1 MGSLSLLGNAGSGN
15 QAERS
20 DHVYPLKGLLLALGL
35 MLVVAGCGSD
45 QNVPPP
51 RMAALSSTRA
61 ADVVADRH
69 MVASA
74 NPLASAAGL
83 EILRQGG
90 NAIDAAIAM
99 QAVLTLVEPQSS
111 GIGGGGFLLHY
122 NAARQK
128 IESYDGRETA
138 PTQANG
144 DLFLDKNGQPIDFH
158 SAQIGGQSTGVPGVL
173 RMLDLA
179 HREHGRLAWPKLFQP
194 AIRLAEQGFPVPPRL
209 AAAIAEDPDI
219 AHLPAM
225 RNYFYGKDGKPLAE
239 GAILHNPALAATF
252 RDIAAHG
259 ADAFYFGRFAQDI
272 VATVNAHAGRPTAMQ
287 VSDFKAYR
295 AVKRE
300 PLCTTYRAYRV
311 CGMGPP
317 SSGGLAVAQI
327 LGMLNHSD
335 LASLP
340 PNGATATHLLIEASK
355 LAFADRDRY
364 VADPA
369 KVRVPVRALLAPEY
383 LAGRAGQIHLNQ
395 AMDVAQPGRISDPL
409 TVGQASEHQFEP
421 LSTSH
426 LVVVDDSGN
435 IVSFTSSIESAFG
448 AHLMVDGFVL
458 NNELTDFSFRPA
470 DKGRAVA
477 NRVEGGKRPRSSMA
491 PTIVL
496 DQRDRPVLAV
506 GSPGGPNIIGYVA
519 QSLILMLDWQ
529 ATPGEAAA
537 APHIL
542 NRNGPSLIEEGTA
555 AEKLAPALAQ
565 LGQKIEIRPLMSG
578 LNIIAFRRGQ
588 LIGAS
593 DPRRDGVALGD

>member
-1 MGSLSLLGNAGSGN
+1 
-15 QAERS
+15 
-20 DHVYPLKGLLLALGL
+20 V
-35 MLVVAGCGSD
+35 
-45 QNVPPP
+45 
-51 RMAALSSTRA
+51 
-61 ADVVADRH
+61 
-69 MVASA
+69 
-74 NPLASAAGL
+74 
-83 EILRQGG
+83 
-90 NAIDAAIAM
+90 
-99 QAVLTLVEPQSS
+99 
-111 GIGGGGFLLHY
+111 
-122 NAARQK
+122 
-128 IESYDGRETA
+128 
-138 PTQANG
+138 
-144 DLFLDKNGQPIDFH
+144 
-158 SAQIGGQSTGVPGVL
+158 
-173 RMLDLA
+173 
-179 HREHGRLAWPKLFQP
+179 LFQP
-194 AIRLAEQGFPVPPRL
+194 AIRLAEEGFPVPPRL

-219 AHLPAM
+219 PHLPVM
-225 RNYFYGKDGKPLAE
+225 RDYFYGADGKPLAE

-252 RDIAAHG
+252 REIASRG

-272 VATVNAHAGRPTAMQ
+272 VAAVNSHAAQAHVSNAQAGQATAMQ

-311 CGMGPP
+311 CGMAPP

-327 LGMLNHSD
+327 LGILSHSD
-335 LASLP
+335 LASLA
-340 PNGATATHLLIEASK
+340 PNSPAAAHLLIEASK

-364 VADPA
+364 VGDPA
-369 KVRVPVRALLAPEY
+369 KVRVPLRALLAPEY
-383 LAGRAGQIHLNQ
+383 LAGRAGQIHRDQ
-395 AMDVAQPGRISDPL
+395 AIDVARPGRINDPL
-409 TVGQASEHQFEP
+409 TVGQASQHQFEP

-470 DKGRAVA
+470 DKGRSVA

-496 DQRDRPVLAV
+496 DQRNRPVLAL

-519 QSLILMLDWQ
+519 QALVLMLDWQ

-542 NRNGPSLIEEGTA
+542 NRNGPTLVEEGTA
-555 AEKLAPALAQ
+555 AEKLAPALEK
-565 LGQKIEIRPLMSG
+565 LGQKIEIQPLMSG
-578 LNIIAFRRGQ
+578 LNIVAFRRGQ